1 MDGCTYYAFIM
12 IIEDGPVEVSG
23 SGNKD
28 AIVIA
33 VWLDQP
39 FKPVAGRGNNGILGL
54 YAPVIFPS
62 LKIL

>member
-1 MDGCTYYAFIM
+1 M
-12 IIEDGPVEVSG
+12 IIEDGPIEVSG